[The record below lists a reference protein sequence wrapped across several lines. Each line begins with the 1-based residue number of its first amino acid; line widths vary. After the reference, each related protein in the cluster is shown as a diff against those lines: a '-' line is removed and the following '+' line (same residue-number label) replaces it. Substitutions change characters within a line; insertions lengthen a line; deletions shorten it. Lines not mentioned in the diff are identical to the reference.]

1 MKLTVKKIHRNLPDY
16 KKIKALY
23 KRAFPKE
30 ERFPAGILQILAV
43 LNIFDGLAYYDGEQ
57 FCGFLYSIVREKG
70 VWLMYLAVDANMR
83 SKGYGSRILAYVKKK
98 YPDRPVILEV
108 EEPDDSA
115 ENAEQRRRR
124 IAFYK
129 RNGFYETKQY
139 IKIRSVRYEIMST
152 EEGFTVEDFRDL
164 RKEMFRRKS

>member
-1 MKLTVKKIHRNLPDY
+1 
-16 KKIKALY
+16 
-23 KRAFPKE
+23 
-30 ERFPAGILQILAV
+30 
-43 LNIFDGLAYYDGEQ
+43 
-57 FCGFLYSIVREKG
+57 
-70 VWLMYLAVDANMR
+70 MYLAVDDNMR

-129 RNGFYETKQY
+129 RNGFHETNQY

-152 EEGFTVEDFRDL
+152 EEGFTAEDFRDL